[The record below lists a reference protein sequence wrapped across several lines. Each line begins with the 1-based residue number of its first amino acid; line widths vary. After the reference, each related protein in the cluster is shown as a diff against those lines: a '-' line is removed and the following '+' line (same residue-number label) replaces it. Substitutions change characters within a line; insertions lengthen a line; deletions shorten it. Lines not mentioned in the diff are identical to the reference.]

1 MGDAADLIDDV
12 LETVFTFFSPL
23 LRGGR
28 GVLESAHVD
37 KVDVF

>member
-23 LRGGR
+23 LRGER
-28 GVLESAHVD
+28 NSSLKNLIRENLW
-37 KVDVF
+37 